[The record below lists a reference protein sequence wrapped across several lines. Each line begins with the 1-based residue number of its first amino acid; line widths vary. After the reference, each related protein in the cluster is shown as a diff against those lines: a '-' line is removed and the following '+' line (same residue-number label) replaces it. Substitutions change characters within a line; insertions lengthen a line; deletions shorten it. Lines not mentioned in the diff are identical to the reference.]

1 MLERDI
7 LNLVRSYEIEGDKI
21 LEDAQKE
28 INDLK
33 KHLKEIENAKRA
45 EAEHKLELMT
55 DEYRKIAKQELEK
68 ELDDLKKKS
77 DNVIKELEKT
87 AMAKFDSLIKQAAKE
102 VLESYGN

>member
-7 LNLVRSYEIEGDKI
+7 LNLVRGYEIEGEKI
-21 LEDAQKE
+21 LEEAEKE
-28 INDLK
+28 IGDLK
-33 KHLKEIENAKRA
+33 KHLKETEEAKRA
-45 EAEHKLELMT
+45 EAEHKLGLMT